1 MSCRRSDSLVLLS
14 HALLS
19 TLSPATPYTPS
30 CRSSQRLSHPNFS
43 PVSYCAYISP
53 VMPPTHSPPR
63 SVAHMLSYALSCR
76 TCPPPSPVLLP
87 RALFIRIPCC
97 LLLYLSVLLYLLF
110 VLVHSCCVYNSRCSI
125 GGCRGRGQEGPLYL
139 CSHLPILFPPCSL
152 SPPCLLVPS
161 ASPYLFTYPLCLT
174 LPRGRPPGL
183 ATFGYL
189 ARHPCV

>member
-1 MSCRRSDSLVLLS
+1 MHCYRHYHLRHPIHPPVVLPSVCLIRTFLPYLIVHIYLLSCPQPTRPLVLL
-14 HALLS
+14 HICYLM
-19 TLSPATPYTPS
+19 
-30 CRSSQRLSHPNFS
+30 RS
-43 PVSYCAYISP
+43 PVVHA
-53 VMPPTHSPPR
+53 
-63 SVAHMLSYALSCR
+63 
-76 TCPPPSPVLLP
+76 PPPSPVLLP